1 MINSPSYQSYISGNN
16 FALSHA
22 EDNTSVPL
30 NRGVTAESTTR
41 TLLAIPQ
48 KSWEPSFWEVIDF
61 CFISICKFG
70 RFRNPF
76 AKITNLSE
84 LHFEFRRFIPLAKMK
99 KVISINYDSSTSS
112 WKLWRWELGLTWYC
126 RLGIYKPTWTQSK
139 NSRAVAE
146 TLSLK
151 VSSNG
156 TSVKWSR
163 RPSQSAQE

>member
-1 MINSPSYQSYISGNN
+1 MTAAQ
-16 FALSHA
+16 AA
-22 EDNTSVPL
+22 E
-30 NRGVTAESTTR
+30 
-41 TLLAIPQ
+41 
-48 KSWEPSFWEVIDF
+48 
-61 CFISICKFG
+61 
-70 RFRNPF
+70 
-76 AKITNLSE
+76 
-84 LHFEFRRFIPLAKMK
+84 
-99 KVISINYDSSTSS
+99 NYGD
-112 WKLWRWELGLTWYC
+112 ELGLTWYC